1 MVLSVQSF
9 TNMYVICGH
18 FVLEMHKNLYKFREL
33 YNKVESINI
42 MGTAITKEKAAVDYS
57 LESFGS
63 CRSILEKTA

>member
-9 TNMYVICGH
+9 TNMYVICGY

-33 YNKVESINI
+33 YNKVEGINI

-57 LESFGS
+57 LESFGYS
-63 CRSILEKTA
+63 RSILEKTV

>member
-1 MVLSVQSF
+1 
-9 TNMYVICGH
+9 
-18 FVLEMHKNLYKFREL
+18 MHKNLYKFREL
-33 YNKVESINI
+33 YNKEESINI